1 MQLEEDLCIEGQE
14 ATQVGTIQD
23 LQLLGRSAAS
33 AQLLPFVLVEA
44 AAVAAAGSTVA
55 AVIDAVV
62 DSDVVVVVV
71 AEMEVQG

>member
-1 MQLEEDLCIEGQE
+1 M
-14 ATQVGTIQD
+14 
-23 LQLLGRSAAS
+23 QLLGRSAAS

-44 AAVAAAGSTVA
+44 AAVAAGLTVA

-62 DSDVVVVVV
+62 DSDVVVEVV